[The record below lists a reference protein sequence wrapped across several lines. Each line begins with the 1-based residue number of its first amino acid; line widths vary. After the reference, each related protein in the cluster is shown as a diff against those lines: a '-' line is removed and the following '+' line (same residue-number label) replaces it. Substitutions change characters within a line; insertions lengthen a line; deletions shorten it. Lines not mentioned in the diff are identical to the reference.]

1 MHVVSGLASQL
12 RRRITMATITR
23 AKAKAGTVLPPLP
36 QNDKVPHFVKIDSG
50 WYSKI
55 KK

>member
-1 MHVVSGLASQL
+1 
-12 RRRITMATITR
+12 MATVSR
-23 AKAKAGTVLPPLP
+23 AKAKAGTVLPPLK
-36 QNDKVPHFVKIDSG
+36 DKDQPSHFTKIDSG